1 MENTFFSVLQTAEE
15 GNSTTAEPF
24 IALMAFIMNFYASN
38 FVSITLIASTF
49 PNITN
54 GTQRDAACLG
64 EMQYDTELPPV

>member
-1 MENTFFSVLQTAEE
+1 MSVLQTAKE

-24 IALMAFIMNFYASN
+24 IALMVFIMNFYASN